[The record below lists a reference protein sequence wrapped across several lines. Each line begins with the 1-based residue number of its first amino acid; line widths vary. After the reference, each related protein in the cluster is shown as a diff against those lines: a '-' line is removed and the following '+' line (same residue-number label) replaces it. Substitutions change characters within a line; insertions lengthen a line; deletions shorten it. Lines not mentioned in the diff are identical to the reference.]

1 MLSESGRLTGDL
13 TTTCWAED
21 EFWLMGSYYLR
32 AWHLRWFR
40 DRLPAD
46 GSVRVEDLSDRVAGV
61 SLSGPQSLALL
72 SRVAPGVG
80 GLRWLHAAEVDLGP
94 HRVRV
99 GRLSVTGELGYE
111 LNVPATELPG
121 VYRLLRAAG
130 DGLDVLPLGYEALDA
145 MRLEKSFGIWSR
157 EFTLAYTPGMSGLD
171 RFVAF
176 DKPAFTGRDAALRE
190 RDRGADQRLV
200 TLAVDSTDAE
210 AMTFDPVWSGAARVG
225 FVTSGGYGHTVGASL
240 ALAYVDRA
248 LAQVG
253 CELDVHVVGKRTP
266 ARVIPDSP
274 HDPEGA
280 RPRAQSG
287 DA

>member
-1 MLSESGRLTGDL
+1 M
-13 TTTCWAED
+13 
-21 EFWLMGSYYLR
+21 
-32 AWHLRWFR
+32 
-40 DRLPAD
+40 
-46 GSVRVEDLSDRVAGV
+46 
-61 SLSGPQSLALL
+61 
-72 SRVAPGVG
+72 
-80 GLRWLHAAEVDLGP
+80 
-94 HRVRV
+94 RV

-111 LNVPATELPG
+111 LNVPASRSLPG

-210 AMTFDPVWSGAARVG
+210 AMTSTPSGPVPRGSASSPPAATGTPSAPAWRWR
-225 FVTSGGYGHTVGASL
+225 TSTAHWRRW
-240 ALAYVDRA
+240 D
-248 LAQVG
+248 Q
-253 CELDVHVVGKRTP
+253 LDVHVVGRRTP